1 MDVLLRK
8 VTALVERSFIS
19 ENLRPIC
26 FCKDC
31 HFFSRMKFL
40 RPLSIRARREAQS
53 QPAPRRVQRSF
64 HLDTRELDFVSITP
78 GQAGWLVAQV
88 AVPSQRPPQRKEA
101 PFHKRDHIV
110 CTPRLL
116 CNANSQETKHCPAE

>member
-26 FCKDC
+26 FCQDC

-78 GQAGWLVAQV
+78 AQAGWLVASV
-88 AVPSQRPPQRKEA
+88 AAPPPRTPVREEA
-101 PFHKRDHIV
+101 PVPNRDHNV
-110 CTPRLL
+110 L
-116 CNANSQETKHCPAE
+116 